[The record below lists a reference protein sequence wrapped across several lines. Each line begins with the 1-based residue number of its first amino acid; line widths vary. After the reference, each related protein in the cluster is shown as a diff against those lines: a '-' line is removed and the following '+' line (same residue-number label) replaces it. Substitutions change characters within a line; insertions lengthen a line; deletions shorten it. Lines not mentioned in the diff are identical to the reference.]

1 MDDQKMFDDR
11 RRALEEEFFQREHE
25 RLREKL
31 RERQEREEIRG
42 ELQAV
47 SGIEDEALLDALA
60 ELGLQADT
68 LAALSL
74 VPLVEVAWADGK
86 LEATEREALLHAAKD
101 AGIDE
106 RHPCYELF
114 DGWMAQRP
122 SASMLE
128 VWSGYV
134 GALAHTLDAAR
145 YAQLRE
151 RILGRARS
159 VAVAAG
165 GFLGLKKISP
175 EEEKILGMLDRAFQ
189 AS

>member
-1 MDDQKMFDDR
+1 MDQEILKDR
-11 RRALEEEFFQREHE
+11 RRALEEEFFQREQE

-31 RERQEREEIRG
+31 QEKQEREDIRA

-47 SGIEDEALLDALA
+47 SGIDDEALLDALA
-60 ELGLQADT
+60 DLGLEADT

-86 LEATEREALLHAAKD
+86 LEPGEKEALLHAAKD
-101 AGIDE
+101 AGIDQ

-114 DGWMAQRP
+114 EGWMAQRP
-122 SASMLE
+122 RAQMLE
-128 VWSGYV
+128 VWAGYV
-134 GALAHTLDAAR
+134 GALAHGLDAVR

-151 RILGRARS
+151 RILGRARA

-175 EEEKILGMLDRAFQ
+175 EEEKILGILERAFQ
-189 AS
+189 A

>member
-1 MDDQKMFDDR
+1 VDDQKGFKER
-11 RRALEEEFFQREHE
+11 GRALEEEFFQREHE

-31 RERQEREEIRG
+31 CEKQEREEIRA

-47 SGIEDEALLDALA
+47 SGIDDEALLDALA
-60 ELGLQADT
+60 DLGLQADT

-86 LEATEREALLHAAKD
+86 LEPNERKALLDAAKD
-101 AGIDE
+101 AGIDQ

-122 SASMLE
+122 SGRMLE
-128 VWSGYV
+128 VWAGYV
-134 GALAHTLDAAR
+134 GALAHSLDAAR

-151 RILGRARS
+151 RILGRARA
-159 VAVAAG
+159 VAVSAG

-175 EEEKILGMLDRAFQ
+175 EEEKILGILDRAFE
-189 AS
+189 A